1 MTEKEAV
8 SLATLK
14 QTIQKM
20 FESLQIVKLDGN
32 PEYEQ
37 LHRDILKWKRK
48 SKIEVVTC
56 VEKLQKQLQEE
67 YNKVKEQWLAHKR
80 LAQSSGSPAI
90 RDMENILL
98 GKVRVL
104 EEFLGEGNK
113 P

>member
-1 MTEKEAV
+1 MSEETV

-48 SKIEVVTC
+48 SKIEVVAC
-56 VEKLQKQLQEE
+56 VEKLQKQLQEFL
-67 YNKVKEQWLAHKR
+67 NWMNRREQETKQEFQQKFRSDL
-80 LAQSSGSPAI
+80 P
-90 RDMENILL
+90 
-98 GKVRVL
+98 VL
-104 EEFLGEGNK
+104 EISVIKEKFIECLGDK
-113 P
+113 KR

>member
-48 SKIEVVTC
+48 SKIEVVAC
-56 VEKLQKQLQEE
+56 VEKLQKQLQEFL
-67 YNKVKEQWLAHKR
+67 NWMNRREQETK
-80 LAQSSGSPAI
+80 QEFQQKFYGDSPGLEI
-90 RDMENILL
+90 SVIKQKFIECL
-98 GKVRVL
+98 GD
-104 EEFLGEGNK
+104 E
-113 P
+113 

>member
-1 MTEKEAV
+1 MNEEAV

-48 SKIEVVTC
+48 SKIEVVAC
-56 VEKLQKQLQEE
+56 VEKLQKQLQEFLNWMNRRE
-67 YNKVKEQWLAHKR
+67 QETKQEFQHKFHGDLPRLEISVIKEKF
-80 LAQSSGSPAI
+80 
-90 RDMENILL
+90 N
-98 GKVRVL
+98 
-104 EEFLGEGNK
+104 EFLGDEK
-113 P
+113 C

>member
-1 MTEKEAV
+1 MSEEAV

-48 SKIEVVTC
+48 SKIEVLTC
-56 VEKLQKQLQEE
+56 VEKLQKQLQ
-67 YNKVKEQWLAHKR
+67 KVAKDKFCQDCHEHGRIQACHFCLYE
-80 LAQSSGSPAI
+80 I
-90 RDMENILL
+90 
-98 GKVRVL
+98 
-104 EEFLGEGNK
+104 LGEEK
-113 P
+113 H